1 MKLRSCTNC
10 VKALKMLSNDVH
22 VHSVKTGQCQD
33 QELSRWR
40 QVVEMYFL
48 ATYTSTS
55 QKRMTFSYRYAN
67 RNVHKI
73 HSLKS
78 FLIVLK
84 TEYGMSHDF
93 QTGPASS
100 HSDQPKG
107 AFQSSPSNKAV
118 LLTPQ
123 GAWFSCCVIS
133 GMTHT

>member
-1 MKLRSCTNC
+1 
-10 VKALKMLSNDVH
+10 MLSNDVH

-67 RNVHKI
+67 RNFHKM

-93 QTGPASS
+93 QPE
-100 HSDQPKG
+100 G